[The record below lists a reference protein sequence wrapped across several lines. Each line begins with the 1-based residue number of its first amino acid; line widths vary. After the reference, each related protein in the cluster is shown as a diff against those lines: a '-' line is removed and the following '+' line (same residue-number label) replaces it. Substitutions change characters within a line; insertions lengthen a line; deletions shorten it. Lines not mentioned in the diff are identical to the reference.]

1 MQAKSLQRFFDDVEP
16 VTLNNCDL
24 EAIHRS
30 GAIQGVGILFAFDPI
45 SRHITHWSENA
56 VDRGFLPHDSG
67 QGSGQDSG
75 SDANAGFAGRTI
87 AEVLPEVAD
96 EVIALADDEANRHQ
110 HIALS
115 DLVSRPGP
123 DDAVADYDAIV
134 CCTEDIAFV
143 ELLPSVDITPRELR
157 AKLRGAQ
164 RATGAIMSARTFAD
178 AEQLATDAIREL
190 TGYGRVKVYKFL
202 PDGSGEVTAESR
214 DEALPSYR
222 GLHFPATDIPK
233 QARHLY
239 AILPFR
245 PTLTV
250 VNDIS
255 PIVSNQGKVAD
266 SLDMTWC
273 LTRSVS
279 TMHTA
284 YLRNM
289 GVGSAYSCSLMD
301 HGMLWGLISCHSL
314 DRSPVSFDVWGL
326 VRDIAEALMAKLNQC
341 REAET
346 TAKIKE
352 MRDLEASVAVQLREK
367 GQIEDVLADYAPTLQ
382 RFLDAEGFAFQ
393 FDGKIYSVGNTPPL
407 PFIRRL
413 IKWVG
418 ERDSTDDYFRSKAL
432 HRDWPAAK
440 DHMETAC
447 GVLVQPVIIHRVCQL
462 VWFRSPITTTVRWA
476 GDPNAKKVVPRADGT
491 HVLQPRNSFDQWV
504 EEHREE
510 SREWSDAEIN
520 AAREIF
526 KDVLDI
532 IATQAQ
538 NLRRMTQELTLSQ
551 EETRE
556 ELAQFA
562 YAAAHDIQNP
572 INTITSALDLLRTV
586 EESSSDPVVK
596 KSLDYAMRSSDRL
609 RNLADQM
616 ANFVALGRREI
627 EPEPVALDDVV
638 ADALQMLDHAVSEH
652 GATFDCNP
660 LPTVAGS
667 RDLLTILFLNI
678 FSNAMKYRAPD
689 RSPKVKVRS
698 TDQGRYV
705 HLSIEDNG
713 IGIMPEF
720 AARIFQPFDRLHRA
734 DDIPGSG
741 LGLATCKRIAELHKT
756 SILLDPDF
764 TDGARFTID
773 FRKSAWGQT
782 TFE

>member
-1 MQAKSLQRFFDDVEP
+1 MQTKSLQRFFDEIEP

-30 GAIQGVGILFAFDPI
+30 GAIQGVGVFFALDPL
-45 SRHITHWSENA
+45 SKSVTHWSENA
-56 VDRGFLPHDSG
+56 IERGFLPRGD
-67 QGSGQDSG
+67 
-75 SDANAGFAGRTI
+75 DAPEDEAGFANQSIGDI
-87 AEVLPEVAD
+87 LPEVKD
-96 EVIALADDEANRHQ
+96 ELLALADDDANRHQ

-115 DLVSRPGP
+115 DLISRQSEDGVH
-123 DDAVADYDAIV
+123 AGYDAIL
-134 CCTEDIAFV
+134 CCTEDSVFV
-143 ELLPSVDITPRELR
+143 ELLPSVDITPRELK
-157 AKLRGAQ
+157 AKLRGVQ
-164 RATGAIMSARTFAD
+164 RATGAIMAARSFAD

-190 TGYGRVKVYKFL
+190 TGYGRVKIYKFL
-202 PDGSGEVTAESR
+202 PDGSGEVMAESR

-222 GLHFPATDIPK
+222 GLHFPATDIPR

-239 AILPFR
+239 SILPFR
-245 PTLTV
+245 PSLSV
-250 VNDIS
+250 DDAIS
-255 PIVSNQGKVAD
+255 PVRGKDGQVGGA
-266 SLDMTWC
+266 LDLTWC

-289 GVGSAYSCSLMD
+289 GVESAFSCSLMD
-301 HGMLWGLISCHSL
+301 QGKLWGLVSCHSL
-314 DRSPVSFDVWGL
+314 NRSAVSFDVWGL
-326 VRDIAEALMAKLNQC
+326 VRDIAEALMAKLNQH
-341 REAET
+341 REAAT
-346 TAKIKE
+346 TVKIKE

-382 RFLDAEGFAFQ
+382 RFLDADGFAFQ
-393 FDGKIYSVGNTPPL
+393 FDGKIYSVGETPPL
-407 PFIRRL
+407 PFIRKL

-418 ERDSTDDYFRSKAL
+418 SRESTDDYFRSKAL
-432 HRDWPAAK
+432 HLEWPPAK

-462 VWFRSPITTTVRWA
+462 VWFRAPITKTVRWA
-476 GDPNAKKVVPRADGT
+476 GDPHAKRLEPRADGT
-491 HVLQPRNSFDQWV
+491 HILQPRNSFDQWV
-504 EEHREE
+504 EEHRNEC
-510 SREWSDAEIN
+510 REWSDPEIR

-538 NLRRMTQELTLSQ
+538 NLRRMTEELTLSQ

-586 EESSSDPVVK
+586 EETSGDPVVK

-627 EPEPVALDDVV
+627 EPEPVELEDVV
-638 ADALQMLDHAVSEH
+638 ADALKMLDHAVSEH
-652 GATFDCNP
+652 GATFDCSA
-660 LPTVAGS
+660 LPTIAGS
-667 RDLLTILFLNI
+667 RDLLTILFLNL
-678 FSNAMKYRAPD
+678 FSNAMKYRTPD
-689 RSPKVKVRS
+689 RPPAVKVRS

-713 IGIMPEF
+713 IGIKPEF

-756 SILLDPDF
+756 SILLDPDY

-773 FRKSAWGQT
+773 FRKSAWSQT